1 MGGAF
6 EVHGEECGGSVSPS
20 MCVVCPFYT
29 LACMGVFA
37 PQAEGLSVC
46 QFRGCV
52 AFCICNV
59 GWLSLYREMCMARA
73 CFGAG
78 CLRVDRCGV
87 CGCAIYR

>member
-1 MGGAF
+1 MWRLC
-6 EVHGEECGGSVSPS
+6 ESIHVCGVSILHVG
-20 MCVVCPFYT
+20 MH
-29 LACMGVFA
+29 GVFA